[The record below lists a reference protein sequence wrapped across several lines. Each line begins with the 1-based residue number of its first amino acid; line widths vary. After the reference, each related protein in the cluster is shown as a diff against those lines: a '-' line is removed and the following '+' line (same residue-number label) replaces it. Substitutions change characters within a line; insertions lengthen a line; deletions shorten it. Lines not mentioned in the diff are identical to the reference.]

1 MTTPGDLKLQLC
13 AVEFE
18 IPSTHMDLSKIKTL
32 IDFVGR
38 SNITELTVTEKDV
51 TVRIFRTSQGQ
62 EAAAEPQQKAG
73 STTSLGNDAGTD
85 TPSRHE
91 KTYAVKAPVFG
102 VLHRTPAPGELPF
115 VTIGDEVEEGQ
126 TLFIIEAMKVFNTIA
141 APRSGR
147 ITHLTEIDDGEVE
160 TGDLLAEIA

>member
-1 MTTPGDLKLQLC
+1 
-13 AVEFE
+13 
-18 IPSTHMDLSKIKTL
+18 MDLSKIKTL

-51 TVRIFRTSQGQ
+51 TVRIFRASPA
-62 EAAAEPQQKAG
+62 EATAVQPPQKPESTIDLVSDAPSSAEKA
-73 STTSLGNDAGTD
+73 S
-85 TPSRHE
+85 
-91 KTYAVKAPVFG
+91 YAVKAPVFG
-102 VLHRTPAPGELPF
+102 VLHRAPAPGEPPF
-115 VTIGDEVEEGQ
+115 VSIGDAVEEGQ

-147 ITHLTEIDDGEVE
+147 ITHLTDIDNGEVE

>member
-1 MTTPGDLKLQLC
+1 
-13 AVEFE
+13 
-18 IPSTHMDLSKIKTL
+18 MDLSKIKTL

-51 TVRIFRTSQGQ
+51 TVRIFRTSPG
-62 EAAAEPQQKAG
+62 EAACAEPSQKPE
-73 STTSLGNDAGTD
+73 STISLVSDA
-85 TPSRHE
+85 PASAE
-91 KTYAVKAPVFG
+91 KISYAVKAPVFG
-102 VLHRTPAPGELPF
+102 VLHRAPAPGEPPF
-115 VTIGDEVEEGQ
+115 VAIGDAVEEGQ

-147 ITHLTEIDDGEVE
+147 ITRLTDIDNGEVE

>member
-1 MTTPGDLKLQLC
+1 
-13 AVEFE
+13 
-18 IPSTHMDLSKIKTL
+18 MDLSKIKTL

-51 TVRIFRTSQGQ
+51 TVRIFRTSPA
-62 EAAAEPQQKAG
+62 EAAVAVPPQKPEPTIDPV
-73 STTSLGNDAGTD
+73 SDAL
-85 TPSRHE
+85 SSIE
-91 KTYAVKAPVFG
+91 KTSHAVKAPVFG
-102 VLHRTPAPGELPF
+102 VLHRAPAPGEPPF
-115 VTIGDEVEEGQ
+115 VAIGDAVEEGQ

-147 ITHLTEIDDGEVE
+147 ITLLTDIDNGEVE

>member
-1 MTTPGDLKLQLC
+1 
-13 AVEFE
+13 
-18 IPSTHMDLSKIKTL
+18 MDLSKIKTL

-51 TVRIFRTSQGQ
+51 TVRIFRASPG
-62 EAAAEPQQKAG
+62 EAAVAKPSKEPG
-73 STTSLGNDAGTD
+73 STVSLVSAA
-85 TPSRHE
+85 SSSVE
-91 KTYAVKAPVFG
+91 KTSHAVKAPVFG
-102 VLHRTPAPGELPF
+102 VLHRAPAPGEPPF
-115 VTIGDEVEEGQ
+115 VAIGDAVEEGQ

-147 ITHLTEIDDGEVE
+147 VTLLTDIDNGEVE

>member
-1 MTTPGDLKLQLC
+1 
-13 AVEFE
+13 
-18 IPSTHMDLSKIKTL
+18 MDLSKIKTL

-51 TVRIFRTSQGQ
+51 TVRIFRTSLA
-62 EAAAEPQQKAG
+62 EAVVAEPSQKLE
-73 STTSLGNDAGTD
+73 STKSPVSHA
-85 TPSRHE
+85 PSSVE
-91 KTYAVKAPVFG
+91 KTSHAVTAPVFG
-102 VLHRTPAPGELPF
+102 VLHRAPTPGEPPF
-115 VTIGDEVEEGQ
+115 VAVGDAVEEGQ

-147 ITHLTEIDDGEVE
+147 ITLLTDIDNGEVE

>member
-1 MTTPGDLKLQLC
+1 
-13 AVEFE
+13 
-18 IPSTHMDLSKIKTL
+18 MDLSKIKTL

-51 TVRIFRTSQGQ
+51 TVRIFRMSLEQ
-62 EAAAEPQQKAG
+62 EAIADPQQKPE
-73 STTSLGNDAGTD
+73 STTPLVSDA
-85 TPSRHE
+85 PSGIE
-91 KTYAVKAPVFG
+91 ETSYPVKAPVFG
-102 VLHRTPAPGELPF
+102 VLHRTPAPGEPPF
-115 VTIGDEVEEGQ
+115 VAIGDVVEEGQ

-160 TGDLLAEIA
+160 TGALLAEIV

>member
-1 MTTPGDLKLQLC
+1 
-13 AVEFE
+13 
-18 IPSTHMDLSKIKTL
+18 MDLSKIKTL

-51 TVRIFRTSQGQ
+51 TVRIFRPSLA
-62 EAAAEPQQKAG
+62 EAAVAESSPKPETAINPV
-73 STTSLGNDAGTD
+73 SDA
-85 TPSRHE
+85 PSKPE
-91 KTYAVKAPVFG
+91 KTSHAVKAPVFG
-102 VLHRTPAPGELPF
+102 VLHRAPAPGEPPF
-115 VTIGDEVEEGQ
+115 VAIGDAVEAGQ

-147 ITHLTEIDDGEVE
+147 ITQLTDIDNGEVE

>member
-1 MTTPGDLKLQLC
+1 
-13 AVEFE
+13 
-18 IPSTHMDLSKIKTL
+18 MDLSKIKTL

-51 TVRIFRTSQGQ
+51 TVRIFRTSPA
-62 EAAAEPQQKAG
+62 EADVAESSQKPESAIDLVSAA
-73 STTSLGNDAGTD
+73 
-85 TPSRHE
+85 PSNVE
-91 KTYAVKAPVFG
+91 KTSHAVKAPVFG
-102 VLHRTPAPGELPF
+102 VLHRAPAPGEPPF
-115 VTIGDEVEEGQ
+115 VAIGDAVEEGQ

-147 ITHLTEIDDGEVE
+147 ITHVTDIDNGEVE